1 MTDETTN
8 GAGGAQSGAQASGE
22 GSPAGGSGA
31 AQAGAAGGPAEA
43 QAGPRV
49 EVLAQYTKDL
59 SFENPK
65 APASM
70 MGQREQTPQ
79 LNFNIQV
86 HAQPVADNDVEV
98 ELRIEARAGNEP
110 DVLFNLE
117 LVYAGVFRL
126 QNIPQEHLQPFI
138 MIECP
143 RLLFPFAR
151 QVVAETISSGGFP
164 PVMLGLIDFAALYQ
178 QRMAQQEQPAPN

>member
-1 MTDETTN
+1 MTNDTTN
-8 GAGGAQSGAQASGE
+8 GGGAT
-22 GSPAGGSGA
+22 GGTEP
-31 AQAGAAGGPAEA
+31 AGAAPSGST
-43 QAGPRV
+43 QAAPSV

-65 APASM
+65 APSTITT
-70 MGQREQTPQ
+70 QRPQSPQ

-86 HAQPVADNDVEV
+86 NAHPAGEDQVEV
-98 ELRIEARAGNEP
+98 ELRVEARAGEET
-110 DVLFNLE
+110 DVIFNLE
-117 LVYAGVFRL
+117 LVYAGLFRL
-126 QNIPQEHLQPFI
+126 RNIPKEHFQPFV

-143 RLLFPFAR
+143 RMLFPFAR

-178 QRMAQQEQPAPN
+178 QRVAQQGTQTA